1 MSPSQY
7 KESLLNFYE
16 DVVKR
21 SEMPPICI
29 AREEIA
35 TPIPHED
42 DLYYHLDG
50 SNLVMMDVS
59 ESYSHKNRPIYVREK
74 KTGKLRYAE
83 WPERSR
89 RLQVRFVPRYL
100 QIWISYSFIIIWIRR
115 SSNIYLQAQYPTKHR
130 SMNIPPSVNPDH
142 RDNSEIIDNFLRY
155 VSKIRQLYFIN
166 DVFQRARVERC
177 GAAARDCACDIW
189 RKRRPL
195 LPPTG
200 KDQRK
205 TRCREIFRSSLRHAP
220 RRSIHSLRKELKNSF

>member
-21 SEMPPICI
+21 SEMPPICFT
-29 AREEIA
+29 REEIS

-89 RLQVRFVPRYL
+89 RLQVRFWFL
-100 QIWISYSFIIIWIRR
+100 ILSSLFEFSG
-115 SSNIYLQAQYPTKHR
+115 SSNIDIQAQYPTKHR
-130 SMNIPPSVNPDH
+130 SMNIPPSVDPDH
-142 RDNSEIIDNFLRY
+142 RDNSTIIDNFLRSVY
-155 VSKIRQLYFIN
+155 NFRQLY
-166 DVFQRARVERC
+166 
-177 GAAARDCACDIW
+177 
-189 RKRRPL
+189 
-195 LPPTG
+195 
-200 KDQRK
+200 
-205 TRCREIFRSSLRHAP
+205 
-220 RRSIHSLRKELKNSF
+220 

>member
-89 RLQVRFVPRYL
+89 RLQVRLITDSIGHLLRYL
-100 QIWISYSFIIIWIRR
+100 LIWISCSFTIIC
-115 SSNIYLQAQYPTKHR
+115 
-130 SMNIPPSVNPDH
+130 
-142 RDNSEIIDNFLRY
+142 F
-155 VSKIRQLYFIN
+155 
-166 DVFQRARVERC
+166 
-177 GAAARDCACDIW
+177 
-189 RKRRPL
+189 
-195 LPPTG
+195 
-200 KDQRK
+200 
-205 TRCREIFRSSLRHAP
+205 
-220 RRSIHSLRKELKNSF
+220 HSLKY